1 MKENTDRKAFSMT
14 FFQRFF
20 MGLQRFMAGRR
31 GTDALA
37 LATMIVGLDS
47 LPGRANS
54 VGMGW
59 HFPFTA
65 GICPVGYTFF
75 RMLSRNWV
83 KRERENAWFLSIWRP
98 VVGWF
103 SMRRTIWRDRKFY
116 KYFRCPNCR
125 AWQRAPRGKGKIQVR
140 CRGCGDEFFPQ
151 KT

>member
-37 LATMIVGLDS
+37 LATMIVGLV
-47 LPGRANS
+47 LCL
-54 VGMGW
+54 VGQILWGW
-59 HFPFTA
+59 V
-65 GICPVGYTFF
+65 GIFLLLLGYALYGYTFF
-75 RMLSRNWV
+75 RMLSRNWI

-140 CRGCGDEFFPQ
+140 CRGCGDEFFQ